1 MTKKKNMKSK
11 DMQNHKKPMDT
22 DILQEEFGQETG
34 DVNASKLYE
43 AIAGNEKTEKKDGKQ
58 NK

>member
-11 DMQNHKKPMDT
+11 DMQNHKKPMET

-43 AIAGNEKTEKKDGKQ
+43 AIAGNEKKEKKKGEQK
-58 NK
+58 K